1 MTSYSTDTN
10 LDFVRSDFPITKKKV
25 YMNNGSVAPT
35 PLSTIKAITDTF
47 LKYSIEG
54 PDSQPIN
61 EFITSLTK
69 ELRSRIA
76 DLVNCETE
84 EIIFT
89 QSTTEGINYVRN
101 GIDWKKGDSVVI
113 RGGTH
118 EHYANYFP
126 WLQLSRETGINL
138 IDLPIDSTG
147 YFDISELEDALSKG
161 RISHEDKGEGIE
173 GGEGKGGK
181 TVTETAGVRKTT
193 RSIRRSNTIDKKDKK
208 AKKPKLIT
216 LSHAL
221 YNNGAIMPVE
231 QVGKIAKANDVLF
244 CIDAA
249 QTVGSIEIDV
259 KKIGCDFMAFPAFK
273 WICGPL
279 GLGVLYCD
287 KKAAQVLKPRS
298 IGSESAILSSDLK
311 TLAYIEPPTKFQ
323 TGFRNYPA
331 LAGLEASVRYLLRLG
346 VKSIRKQNMK
356 VADAMWSELV
366 KMEGVKLY
374 GPEDENLRTSIISF
388 SFIDREAKFI
398 VDRLRENEIIFAER
412 EVGGGRKA
420 VRASPHF
427 FNTEDESV
435 RCVEQIK
442 NIVK

>member
-1 MTSYSTDTN
+1 MTIYSSDES
-10 LDFVRSDFPITKKKV
+10 LDFVRADFPLTKKKI

-35 PLSTIKAITDTF
+35 PLSTVKAITDTF

-54 PDSQPIN
+54 PDSQTIN

-76 DLVNCETE
+76 DLINCESE

-89 QSTTEGINYVRN
+89 QSTTEGLNYVRN
-101 GIDWKKGDSVVI
+101 GINWKKGDSVVI

-118 EHYANYFP
+118 EHYANYLP
-126 WLQLSRETGINL
+126 WLQLSRDRGVGL
-138 IDLPIDSTG
+138 VDLPINSTG
-147 YFDISELEDALSKG
+147 YFDIADLEEALSLGKIRQDENRLREGEVGRGNKSGILKG
-161 RISHEDKGEGIE
+161 S
-173 GGEGKGGK
+173 GK
-181 TVTETAGVRKTT
+181 TKTKTKNMKTT
-193 RSIRRSNTIDKKDKK
+193 
-208 AKKPKLIT
+208 PKLIT

-231 QVGKIAKANDVLF
+231 EVGKIAKANGVLF

-259 KKIGCDFMAFPAFK
+259 KRIGCDFMAFPAFK

-287 KKAAQVLKPRS
+287 KKAAEALKPQS
-298 IGSESAILSSDLK
+298 IGSESATLSSDQK
-311 TLAYIEPPTKFQ
+311 TLAYIDPPAKFQ
-323 TGFRNYPA
+323 TGFRNFPA

-346 VKSIRKQNMK
+346 MNNIKRKNMK
-356 VADAMWSELV
+356 VANSLRGEIA
-366 KMEGVKLY
+366 KMKDMILY
-374 GPEDENLRTSIISF
+374 GPEDENLRTSIVSF
-388 SFIDREAKFI
+388 TSNSKNAKAI
-398 VDRLRENEIIFAER
+398 VDKLGENEIIFAER
-412 EVGGGRKA
+412 DVGGGKKA

-427 FNTEDESV
+427 FNTEEETV
-435 RCVEQIK
+435 RSIEQIK
-442 NIVK
+442 NIAK

>member
-1 MTSYSTDTN
+1 MTVYSSDAS
-10 LDFVRSDFPITKKKV
+10 LDFVRTDFPLTKKKI

-54 PDSQPIN
+54 PDSHTIN

-76 DLVNCETE
+76 DLINCESE

-101 GIDWKKGDSVVI
+101 GISWKKGDSVVI

-118 EHYANYFP
+118 EHYANYLP
-126 WLQLSRETGINL
+126 WLQLSRDRGVDL
-138 IDLPIDSTG
+138 IDLPINSTG
-147 YFDISELEDALSKG
+147 YFDIANLENPRRLLKG
-161 RISHEDKGEGIE
+161 SD
-173 GGEGKGGK
+173 
-181 TVTETAGVRKTT
+181 
-193 RSIRRSNTIDKKDKK
+193 K
-208 AKKPKLIT
+208 AKKKKTTPKLIT

-231 QVGKIAKANDVLF
+231 EVGRIAKANDTLF

-259 KKIGCDFMAFPAFK
+259 KRIGCDFMAFPAFK

-287 KKAAQVLKPRS
+287 KKAAEVLKPQS
-298 IGSESAILSSDLK
+298 IGSESATLSSDRK
-311 TLAYIEPPTKFQ
+311 TLAYIDPPAKFQ
-323 TGFRNYPA
+323 TGFRNFPA

-346 VKSIRKQNMK
+346 MNNIRRKNMK
-356 VADAMWSELV
+356 VANVLRSELV
-366 KMEGVKLY
+366 KMNDVKLY
-374 GPEDENLRTSIISF
+374 GPEDENLRTSIVSF
-388 SFIDREAKFI
+388 SSANKEAKTI
-398 VDRLRENEIIFAER
+398 VDKLGENEIIFAER
-412 EVGGGRKA
+412 EVGGGKKA

-427 FNTEDESV
+427 FNTEEEST
-435 RCVEQIK
+435 RSIELIK
-442 NIVK
+442 NIMK

>member
-1 MTSYSTDTN
+1 MTGYSSDAS
-10 LDFVRSDFPITKKKV
+10 LDFVRTDFPLTKKKI

-54 PDSQPIN
+54 PDSRTIN

-76 DLVNCETE
+76 DLINCESE

-101 GIDWKKGDSVVI
+101 GINWKKGDSVVV

-118 EHYANYFP
+118 EHYANYLP
-126 WLQLSRETGINL
+126 WLQLSRERGVNL
-138 IDLPIDSTG
+138 IDLPINSTG
-147 YFDISELEDALSKG
+147 YFDITELENALSLGKIRQEHRNKVAVSGAKKTGG
-161 RISHEDKGEGIE
+161 RGTN
-173 GGEGKGGK
+173 K
-181 TVTETAGVRKTT
+181 TRNAKKKET
-193 RSIRRSNTIDKKDKK
+193 
-208 AKKPKLIT
+208 KPKLIT

-231 QVGKIAKANDVLF
+231 EVGRIAKANGVLF

-249 QTVGSIEIDV
+249 QTIGSIEIDV
-259 KKIGCDFMAFPAFK
+259 KRIGCDFMAFPAFK
-273 WICGPL
+273 WMCGPL

-287 KKAAQVLKPRS
+287 KRAAEALRPQS
-298 IGSESAILSSDLK
+298 IGSESATLSSDQK
-311 TLAYIEPPTKFQ
+311 TLAYIDPPAKFQ
-323 TGFRNYPA
+323 TGFRNFPA

-346 VKSIRKQNMK
+346 MNNIRRKNMK
-356 VADAMWSELV
+356 VANTLWTELV
-366 KMEGVKLY
+366 KMKDVKLY
-374 GPEDENLRTSIISF
+374 GPEDEHLRTSIVSF
-388 SFIDREAKFI
+388 SFNNKEAKTI
-398 VDRLRENEIIFAER
+398 VDKLGENEIIFAER
-412 EVGGGRKA
+412 DVGDGKKA

-427 FNTEDESV
+427 FNTEKESI
-435 RCVEQIK
+435 RSIEQIK

>member
-1 MTSYSTDTN
+1 MTVYSSDAS
-10 LDFVRSDFPITKKKV
+10 LDFVRTDFPLTKKKI

-54 PDSQPIN
+54 PDSQTIN

-76 DLVNCETE
+76 DLINCESE

-89 QSTTEGINYVRN
+89 QSTTEGLNYVRN
-101 GIDWKKGDSVVI
+101 GINWKKGDSVVI

-118 EHYANYFP
+118 EHYANYLP
-126 WLQLSRETGINL
+126 WLQLSRDRGVDL
-138 IDLPIDSTG
+138 IDLPINSAG
-147 YFDISELEDALSKG
+147 FFDIADLENAG
-161 RISHEDKGEGIE
+161 RIQK
-173 GGEGKGGK
+173 
-181 TVTETAGVRKTT
+181 
-193 RSIRRSNTIDKKDKK
+193 RSDK
-208 AKKPKLIT
+208 AKKKKTIPKLIT

-231 QVGKIAKANDVLF
+231 KVGRIAKANDTLF

-249 QTVGSIEIDV
+249 QTVGSVEIDV
-259 KKIGCDFMAFPAFK
+259 KRIGCDFMAFPAFK

-287 KKAAQVLKPRS
+287 KKAAQALRPQS
-298 IGSESAILSSDLK
+298 IGSESATLSSDQK
-311 TLAYIEPPTKFQ
+311 TLAYIDSPAKFQ
-323 TGFRNYPA
+323 TGFRNFPA

-346 VKSIRKQNMK
+346 MNNIRRKNMK
-356 VADAMWSELV
+356 VANALRSELA
-366 KMEGVKLY
+366 KIKEVKLY
-374 GPEDENLRTSIISF
+374 GPEDEYLRTSIVSF
-388 SFIDREAKFI
+388 SSDNKEAKTI
-398 VDRLRENEIIFAER
+398 VDKLGENEIIFAER
-412 EVGGGRKA
+412 DVGGGKKA

-427 FNTEDESV
+427 FNTEEESL
-435 RCVEQIK
+435 RSIEQIK
-442 NIVK
+442 SIMK

>member
-1 MTSYSTDTN
+1 MTVYSSDAS
-10 LDFVRSDFPITKKKV
+10 LDFVRTDFPLTKKKI

-35 PLSTIKAITDTF
+35 PLSTIKAITDIF

-54 PDSQPIN
+54 PDSKTIN

-76 DLVNCETE
+76 DLINCESE

-101 GIDWKKGDSVVI
+101 GINWKKGDSVVI

-118 EHYANYFP
+118 EHYANYLP
-126 WLQLSRETGINL
+126 WLQLSRDRGVDL
-138 IDLPIDSTG
+138 IDLPINSTG
-147 YFDISELEDALSKG
+147 YFDIADLEDPRRILKG
-161 RISHEDKGEGIE
+161 SD
-173 GGEGKGGK
+173 
-181 TVTETAGVRKTT
+181 
-193 RSIRRSNTIDKKDKK
+193 K
-208 AKKPKLIT
+208 AKKKKTTPKLIT

-231 QVGKIAKANDVLF
+231 EVGRIAKANDTLF

-259 KKIGCDFMAFPAFK
+259 KRIGCDFMAFPAFK

-287 KKAAQVLKPRS
+287 KKAAESLMPQS
-298 IGSESAILSSDLK
+298 IGSESATLSSDQK
-311 TLAYIEPPTKFQ
+311 TLAYIDPPAKFQ
-323 TGFRNYPA
+323 TGFRNFPA

-346 VKSIRKQNMK
+346 MNNIRRKNMK
-356 VADAMWSELV
+356 VANALRSELV
-366 KMEGVKLY
+366 KMNDVKLY
-374 GPEDENLRTSIISF
+374 GPEDENLRTSIVSF
-388 SFIDREAKFI
+388 SSANKEAKTI
-398 VDRLRENEIIFAER
+398 VDKLGENEIIFAER
-412 EVGGGRKA
+412 DVGGGKKA

-427 FNTEDESV
+427 FNTEEESA
-435 RCVEQIK
+435 RSIEQIK
-442 NIVK
+442 NIMK

>member
-1 MTSYSTDTN
+1 MTVYSSDES
-10 LDFVRSDFPITKKKV
+10 LDFVRNDFPLTKKKI

-54 PDSQPIN
+54 PDSQTIN

-76 DLVNCETE
+76 DLINCESE

-89 QSTTEGINYVRN
+89 QSTTEGLNYVRN
-101 GIDWKKGDSVVI
+101 GINWKKGDSVII

-118 EHYANYFP
+118 EHYANYLP
-126 WLQLSRETGINL
+126 WLQLSRNRGVDL
-138 IDLPIDSTG
+138 IDLPIDDTG
-147 YFDISELEDALSKG
+147 YFDIADLENAGRLLKG
-161 RISHEDKGEGIE
+161 SD
-173 GGEGKGGK
+173 
-181 TVTETAGVRKTT
+181 
-193 RSIRRSNTIDKKDKK
+193 K
-208 AKKPKLIT
+208 AKKKKKKTTPKLIT

-231 QVGKIAKANDVLF
+231 EVGRIAKANDTLF

-259 KKIGCDFMAFPAFK
+259 KRIGCDFMAFPAFK

-287 KKAAQVLKPRS
+287 KKAAESLMPQS
-298 IGSESAILSSDLK
+298 IGSESATLSSDQK
-311 TLAYIEPPTKFQ
+311 TLAYIDPPAKFQ
-323 TGFRNYPA
+323 TGFRNFPA

-346 VKSIRKQNMK
+346 MNNIRRKNMK
-356 VADAMWSELV
+356 VANALRSELA
-366 KMEGVKLY
+366 KMKDVMLY
-374 GPEDENLRTSIISF
+374 GPQDENLRTSIVSF
-388 SFIDREAKFI
+388 SSNNKEAKTI
-398 VDRLRENEIIFAER
+398 VDKLVENEIIFAER
-412 EVGGGRKA
+412 DVGGGKKA

-427 FNTEDESV
+427 FNTEEESV
-435 RCVEQIK
+435 RSIEIIK
-442 NIVK
+442 SIMK

>member
-1 MTSYSTDTN
+1 MTVYSSDES
-10 LDFVRSDFPITKKKV
+10 LDFVRTDFPLTKKKI

-54 PDSQPIN
+54 PDSQTIN

-76 DLVNCETE
+76 DLINCESE

-89 QSTTEGINYVRN
+89 QSTTEGLNYVRN
-101 GIDWKKGDSVVI
+101 GINWKKGDSVVI

-118 EHYANYFP
+118 EHYANYLP
-126 WLQLSRETGINL
+126 WLQLSRSQGVDL
-138 IDLPIDSTG
+138 IDLPIDDTG
-147 YFDISELEDALSKG
+147 YFDIANLENAERVLK
-161 RISHEDKGEGIE
+161 RIDKT
-173 GGEGKGGK
+173 KK
-181 TVTETAGVRKTT
+181 KKKKTT
-193 RSIRRSNTIDKKDKK
+193 
-208 AKKPKLIT
+208 PKLIT

-231 QVGKIAKANDVLF
+231 EVGRIAKANDTLF

-259 KKIGCDFMAFPAFK
+259 KRIGCDFMAFPAFK

-287 KKAAQVLKPRS
+287 KKAAEVLRPQS
-298 IGSESAILSSDLK
+298 IGSESATLSSDQK
-311 TLAYIEPPTKFQ
+311 TLAYIDPPAKFQ
-323 TGFRNYPA
+323 TGFRNFPA

-346 VKSIRKQNMK
+346 MNNIRRKNMK
-356 VADAMWSELV
+356 VANALRSELA
-366 KMEGVKLY
+366 KMKDVMLY
-374 GPEDENLRTSIISF
+374 GPEDENLRTSIVSF
-388 SFIDREAKFI
+388 STINKEAKTI
-398 VDRLRENEIIFAER
+398 VDKLGENEIIFAER
-412 EVGGGRKA
+412 DVGGGKKA

-427 FNTEDESV
+427 FNTEEECV
-435 RCVEQIK
+435 RSIEQIK
-442 NIVK
+442 TIMK

>member
-1 MTSYSTDTN
+1 MTVYSSDES
-10 LDFVRSDFPITKKKV
+10 LDFVRTDFPLTKKKV

-54 PDSQPIN
+54 PDSQTIN

-76 DLVNCETE
+76 DLINCESE

-89 QSTTEGINYVRN
+89 QSTTEGLNYVRN
-101 GIDWKKGDSVVI
+101 GINWKKGDSVVI

-118 EHYANYFP
+118 EHYANYLP
-126 WLQLSRETGINL
+126 WLQLSRDKGVDL
-138 IDLPIDSTG
+138 IDLPINSTG
-147 YFDISELEDALSKG
+147 YFDIADLENPSRLLKVSV
-161 RISHEDKGEGIE
+161 S
-173 GGEGKGGK
+173 
-181 TVTETAGVRKTT
+181 
-193 RSIRRSNTIDKKDKK
+193 K
-208 AKKPKLIT
+208 AKKKKTTTPKLIT

-231 QVGKIAKANDVLF
+231 EVGRIAKANNTLF

-259 KKIGCDFMAFPAFK
+259 KRIGCDFMAFPAFK

-287 KKAAQVLKPRS
+287 KKAAEVLRPQS
-298 IGSESAILSSDLK
+298 IGSESATLSSDQK
-311 TLAYIEPPTKFQ
+311 TLAYVDPPAKFQ
-323 TGFRNYPA
+323 TGFRNFPA

-346 VKSIRKQNMK
+346 MNNIRRKNMK
-356 VADAMWSELV
+356 VANALRSELV
-366 KMEGVKLY
+366 KLNDVKLY
-374 GPEDENLRTSIISF
+374 GPDDENLRTSIVSF
-388 SFIDREAKFI
+388 SSANKEAKTI
-398 VDRLRENEIIFAER
+398 VDKLRENEIIFAER
-412 EVGGGRKA
+412 DLGGGKKA

-427 FNTEDESV
+427 FNTEEESA
-435 RCVEQIK
+435 RSIEQIK
-442 NIVK
+442 NIMK

>member
-1 MTSYSTDTN
+1 MTVYSSDAS
-10 LDFVRSDFPITKKKV
+10 LDFVRTDFPLTKKKI

-54 PDSQPIN
+54 PDSQTIN

-76 DLVNCETE
+76 DLINCESE

-89 QSTTEGINYVRN
+89 QSTTEGLNYVRN
-101 GIDWKKGDSVVI
+101 GINWKKGDSVVI

-118 EHYANYFP
+118 EHYANYLP
-126 WLQLSRETGINL
+126 WLQLSRDRGVDL
-138 IDLPIDSTG
+138 IDLPINSAG
-147 YFDISELEDALSKG
+147 FFDIADLENAG
-161 RISHEDKGEGIE
+161 RIQK
-173 GGEGKGGK
+173 
-181 TVTETAGVRKTT
+181 
-193 RSIRRSNTIDKKDKK
+193 RSDK
-208 AKKPKLIT
+208 AKKKKTIPKLIT

-231 QVGKIAKANDVLF
+231 KVGRIAKANDTLF

-249 QTVGSIEIDV
+249 QTVGSVEIDV
-259 KKIGCDFMAFPAFK
+259 KRIGCDFMAFPAFK

-287 KKAAQVLKPRS
+287 KKAAQALRPQS
-298 IGSESAILSSDLK
+298 IGSESATLSSDQK
-311 TLAYIEPPTKFQ
+311 TLAYIDPPAKFQ
-323 TGFRNYPA
+323 TGFRNFPA

-346 VKSIRKQNMK
+346 MNNIRRKNMK
-356 VADAMWSELV
+356 VANALRSELA
-366 KMEGVKLY
+366 KIKEVKLY
-374 GPEDENLRTSIISF
+374 GPEDEYLRTSIVSF
-388 SFIDREAKFI
+388 SSDNKEAKTI
-398 VDRLRENEIIFAER
+398 VDKLGENEIIFAER
-412 EVGGGRKA
+412 DVGGGKKA

-427 FNTEDESV
+427 FNTEEESV
-435 RCVEQIK
+435 RSIEQIK
-442 NIVK
+442 SIMK

>member
-1 MTSYSTDTN
+1 MTVYSSDAS
-10 LDFVRSDFPITKKKV
+10 LDFVRTDFPLTKKKV

-54 PDSQPIN
+54 PDSHTIN
-61 EFITSLTK
+61 EFITLLTK

-76 DLVNCETE
+76 DLINCESE

-101 GIDWKKGDSVVI
+101 GISWKKGDSIVI

-118 EHYANYFP
+118 EHYANYLP
-126 WLQLSRETGINL
+126 WLQLSRDKGVDL
-138 IDLPIDSTG
+138 IDLPINSTG
-147 YFDISELEDALSKG
+147 HFDIADLEHPG
-161 RISHEDKGEGIE
+161 RIMKGSDKAR
-173 GGEGKGGK
+173 KK
-181 TVTETAGVRKTT
+181 KTT
-193 RSIRRSNTIDKKDKK
+193 
-208 AKKPKLIT
+208 PKLIT

-231 QVGKIAKANDVLF
+231 EVGRIAKANDTLF

-259 KKIGCDFMAFPAFK
+259 KRIGCDFMAFPAFK

-287 KKAAQVLKPRS
+287 KKAAEVLRPQS
-298 IGSESAILSSDLK
+298 IGSESATLSSDQK
-311 TLAYIEPPTKFQ
+311 TLAYVDPPAKFQ
-323 TGFRNYPA
+323 TGFRNFPA

-346 VKSIRKQNMK
+346 MNNIRSKNMK
-356 VADAMWSELV
+356 VANALRSELV
-366 KMEGVKLY
+366 KMNDVKLY
-374 GPEDENLRTSIISF
+374 GPEDENLRTSIVAF
-388 SFIDREAKFI
+388 SSANKEAKTI
-398 VDRLRENEIIFAER
+398 VDKLGENEIIFAER
-412 EVGGGRKA
+412 DVGGGKKA

-427 FNTEDESV
+427 FNTEEESA
-435 RCVEQIK
+435 RAIEQIK
-442 NIVK
+442 NIMN

>member
-1 MTSYSTDTN
+1 MTVYSSDES
-10 LDFVRSDFPITKKKV
+10 LDFVRTDFPLTKKKI

-54 PDSQPIN
+54 PDSQTIN

-76 DLVNCETE
+76 DLINCESE

-89 QSTTEGINYVRN
+89 QSTTEGLNYVRN
-101 GIDWKKGDSVVI
+101 GINWKKGDSVII

-118 EHYANYFP
+118 EHYANYLP
-126 WLQLSRETGINL
+126 WLQLSRNRGVDL
-138 IDLPIDSTG
+138 IDLPIDDTG
-147 YFDISELEDALSKG
+147 YFDIANLENAGRLLKG
-161 RISHEDKGEGIE
+161 SD
-173 GGEGKGGK
+173 
-181 TVTETAGVRKTT
+181 
-193 RSIRRSNTIDKKDKK
+193 K
-208 AKKPKLIT
+208 AKKKKKKTTPKLIT

-231 QVGKIAKANDVLF
+231 EVGRIAKANDTLF

-259 KKIGCDFMAFPAFK
+259 KRIGCDFMAFPAFK

-287 KKAAQVLKPRS
+287 KKAAESLMPQS
-298 IGSESAILSSDLK
+298 IGSESATLSSDQK
-311 TLAYIEPPTKFQ
+311 TLAYIDPPAKFQ
-323 TGFRNYPA
+323 TGFRNFPA

-346 VKSIRKQNMK
+346 MNNIRRKNMK
-356 VADAMWSELV
+356 VANALRSELA
-366 KMEGVKLY
+366 KMKDVMLY
-374 GPEDENLRTSIISF
+374 GPEDENLRTSIVSF
-388 SFIDREAKFI
+388 SSNNKEAKTI
-398 VDRLRENEIIFAER
+398 VDKLVENEIIFAER
-412 EVGGGRKA
+412 DVGGGKKA

-427 FNTEDESV
+427 FNTEEESV
-435 RCVEQIK
+435 RSIEIIK
-442 NIVK
+442 SIMK